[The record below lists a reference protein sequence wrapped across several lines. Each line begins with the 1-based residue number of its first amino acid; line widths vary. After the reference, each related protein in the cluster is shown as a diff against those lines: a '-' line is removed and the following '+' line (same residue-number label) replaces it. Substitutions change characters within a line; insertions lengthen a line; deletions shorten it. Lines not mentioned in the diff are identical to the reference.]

1 MVLEAQQSEARQQR
15 AELET
20 AVARAERDLAFTQ
33 IRAPFDGLVGNRAV
47 QIGQFAQP
55 GTRLLTL
62 IAPSS
67 TYIEANFKETQI
79 EHMQIGQSVDIKL
92 DALSGKSFEGKLDS
106 LSPASGSQ
114 FSLLPPENA
123 TGNFTK
129 IVQRVP
135 VRISLP
141 AEALAAGL
149 FKPGMSVIAEVNT
162 RDKDAPNLT
171 WKNLFGL
178 VSSTH

>member
-47 QIGQFAQP
+47 QIGQFTQP

-67 TYIEANFKETQI
+67 TYIEANFKETQL

-92 DALSGKSFEGKLDS
+92 DALSGKSFEGK
-106 LSPASGSQ
+106 
-114 FSLLPPENA
+114 NH
-123 TGNFTK
+123 N
-129 IVQRVP
+129 
-135 VRISLP
+135 
-141 AEALAAGL
+141 
-149 FKPGMSVIAEVNT
+149 
-162 RDKDAPNLT
+162 
-171 WKNLFGL
+171 
-178 VSSTH
+178 